1 MRKNLSTLFLLPLL
15 VSLTGCVSYFAGFP
29 TNSTQLNQ
37 PNFHYVKQNVSG
49 QSTATYIIGIGGNDH
64 VSMVAEAKENLL
76 SSYPLAENQAL
87 ANVVVDFK
95 FRSVLGPLFGQK
107 VCTYTADIV
116 EFRHAASTPQQPVVI
131 SNTALNSTSG
141 SSEKATK
148 VIADDRIFLFEHPDT
163 KEKYSTHLDFTRTT
177 NYQELA
183 YTYASNLINTH
194 YVDKGYFLPNL
205 DELKYL
211 YKEIDKFGFI
221 PRKIFWSSELLVG
234 KVKCFSM
241 ETGQVVLLD
250 KNETAY
256 VLPLKMI
263 K

>member
-49 QSTATYIIGIGGNDH
+49 QSTATYIIGIGGNAH

-116 EFRHAASTPQQPVVI
+116 EFDNPVSTASAPVNVKPVPANGASPSPVKDAV
-131 SNTALNSTSG
+131 SNPENWT
-141 SSEKATK
+141 
-148 VIADDRIFLFEHPDT
+148 FLFENYET
-163 KEKYSTHLDFTRTT
+163 KEKYGTHNDF
-177 NYQELA
+177 NQDAKYQKVTFASANTLVNSF
-183 YTYASNLINTH
+183 YA
-194 YVDKGYFLPNL
+194 DKGYFLPYI
-205 DELKYL
+205 DELKYI
-211 YKEIDKFGFI
+211 YKNIGKYNFI
-221 PRKIFWSSELLVG
+221 PRKIFWSSELQDD
-234 KVKCFSM
+234 KVKCFNM
-241 ETGQVVLLD
+241 AFGQMVLLD